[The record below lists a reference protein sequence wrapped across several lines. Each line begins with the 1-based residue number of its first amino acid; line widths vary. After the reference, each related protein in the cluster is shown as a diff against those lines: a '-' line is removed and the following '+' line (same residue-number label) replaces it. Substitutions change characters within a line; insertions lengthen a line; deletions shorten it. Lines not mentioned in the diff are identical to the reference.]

1 LNVNLDSV
9 YNAGWIPCYTSKQDS
24 TKKEM
29 PCFTMPKAYKLTEGD
44 FTVTGFEWSP
54 DNKKIA
60 FTRQPDPLINSGIH
74 ADIALV
80 NLSDKKV
87 TTLINNPAADFLEE
101 WSPDGKFILYSSSL
115 TDTISQFFRNNR
127 LSFMIPNKKI
137 KRNSNRD

>member
-1 LNVNLDSV
+1 
-9 YNAGWIPCYTSKQDS
+9 
-24 TKKEM
+24 
-29 PCFTMPKAYKLTEGD
+29 MPKAYKLTEGD